1 MKKYMRLISISVLV
15 MLAVAGC
22 GGNADK
28 KEKSTIPVVE
38 DFDVILNDQRTQVI
52 VRDEAETA
60 AVKTTEEPEAETAT
74 EDETET
80 VIPYADRIAG
90 DSIVVYN
97 IETAVYEDGG
107 VRVEYPQLTGMAD
120 GEKQQ
125 RINEDIRRVV
135 VGDNFV
141 ENISSYILGY
151 ETATKGD
158 GIVSFIFRG
167 TETYENSASPNN
179 IIKTLNID
187 LNTGKNVR
195 LKDFAD
201 MAFVVSCL
209 ELADGYAIINEGVD
223 MADFSAFLNN
233 GSVTDYAMTLLD
245 YDIDL
250 GNQELVPA
258 GYSAIRN
265 NHLILFIKAEHAMGD
280 YVELEFGKNL

>member
-1 MKKYMRLISISVLV
+1 MKKYIRVICISAAV
-15 MLAVAGC
+15 MLAAVGC
-22 GGNADK
+22 GGNTDQ
-28 KEKSTIPVVE
+28 KEESTIPIIE
-38 DFDVILNDQRTQVI
+38 DFDITLNDQRTQVI
-52 VRDEAETA
+52 VRDEVETA
-60 AVKTTEEPEAETAT
+60 AAKTTEEPETETAM
-74 EDETET
+74 EFETET
-80 VIPYADRIAG
+80 VIPYVDRIAG

-97 IETAVYEDGG
+97 IETAVYEDGV

-125 RINEDIRRVV
+125 RINENIRIAI
-135 VGDNFV
+135 VGNRSV
-141 ENISSYILGY
+141 ENISSYTVRY

-167 TETYENSASPNN
+167 TETYGNNASPYN
-179 IIKTLNID
+179 IVKTLNID
-187 LNTGKNVR
+187 LNTGNNVR

-201 MAFVVSCL
+201 MALVVSCL
-209 ELADGYAIINEGVD
+209 ELADGYTILNEGVD

-245 YDIDL
+245 YDIDF
-250 GNQELVPA
+250 GNQELVPV
-258 GYSAIRN
+258 GFSAIRN